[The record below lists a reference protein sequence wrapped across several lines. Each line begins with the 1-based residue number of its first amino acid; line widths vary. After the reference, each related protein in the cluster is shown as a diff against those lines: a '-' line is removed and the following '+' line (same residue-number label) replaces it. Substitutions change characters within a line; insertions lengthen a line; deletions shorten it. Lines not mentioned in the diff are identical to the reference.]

1 MISESKAER
10 LPSFGNRDPGELGN
24 GQSKK
29 ISVLRVQSCFLQIR
43 PFFFHRP
50 PALPSPL
57 SIILFYIFFE
67 RPINIIESFAFSPG

>member
-50 PALPSPL
+50 PAYRRRLAL
-57 SIILFYIFFE
+57 YYFIFSL
-67 RPINIIESFAFSPG
+67 NDL